1 MQNRSNRGSGKPVW
15 VKAHQARVGDWDPI
29 RRIALGPAVTCAALT
44 GRRHDCT
51 RPICTNIKNDLAKWE
66 PSRHDPQQKL
76 VTLCVKLIKI
86 SAKLVLHAC
95 SIIFQLAE
103 VAVPSRLWEE
113 MLTAIAGLRP
123 VEQPP

>member
-1 MQNRSNRGSGKPVW
+1 MSQV
-15 VKAHQARVGDWDPI
+15 DP
-29 RRIALGPAVTCAALT
+29 
-44 GRRHDCT
+44 
-51 RPICTNIKNDLAKWE
+51 K
-66 PSRHDPQQKL
+66 QKL
-76 VTLCVKLIKI
+76 VTLCVKLIKF